1 MKGGLRT
8 LGISR
13 AFSNK
18 ECPQFVLSSRYLY
31 GIHFVVKYANHVAIF
46 DNENL
51 AFVFTR

>member
-1 MKGGLRT
+1 MEGGLRT

-13 AFSNK
+13 AFLNK
-18 ECPQFVLSSRYLY
+18 ECPQFVLLSRCLY
-31 GIHFVVKYANHVAIF
+31 GIHLVVKYANHLAVF